1 MYQSVC
7 QQPLYTHTLQ
17 SGGQQLPQLIGL
29 CNTVN
34 LLEPETITTSVSL
47 EGLHTDMSL
56 FVSQCVLQT
65 CIKFILTV
73 RSREDHTTGLIKEGV
88 ILQEIK
94 GKYFM

>member
-1 MYQSVC
+1 MYQSVS
-7 QQPLYTHTLQ
+7 QQPPYTHTLQ

-34 LLEPETITTSVSL
+34 LSVPETVTTSISL
-47 EGLHTDMSL
+47 DGLHTDMSQY
-56 FVSQCVLQT
+56 VSQCVLQT
-65 CIKFILTV
+65 YIKFTLKV
-73 RSREDHTTGLIKEGV
+73 RSWEDHTSGLIKEGV